1 MKPPFS
7 INNQIL
13 TLVADIS
20 ERLIKLFLLF
30 NPQVS
35 PHVNLLF
42 IHLLGNGL
50 ERESQ

>member
-20 ERLIKLFLLF
+20 ECLVKLFLSLT
-30 NPQVS
+30 PQIS
-35 PHVNLLF
+35 SHVNLLF